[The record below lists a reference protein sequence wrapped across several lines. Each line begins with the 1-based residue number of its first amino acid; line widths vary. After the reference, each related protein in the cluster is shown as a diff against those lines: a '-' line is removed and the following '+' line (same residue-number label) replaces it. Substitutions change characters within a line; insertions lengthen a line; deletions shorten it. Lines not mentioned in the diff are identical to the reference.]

1 MQIQGELQ
9 KKNCSLISIE
19 LQNTLVLLLQSLCF
33 FWSEMFSN

>member
-19 LQNTLVLLLQSLCF
+19 LQNTLVLLLLQKYVFLLK
-33 FWSEMFSN
+33 WNV